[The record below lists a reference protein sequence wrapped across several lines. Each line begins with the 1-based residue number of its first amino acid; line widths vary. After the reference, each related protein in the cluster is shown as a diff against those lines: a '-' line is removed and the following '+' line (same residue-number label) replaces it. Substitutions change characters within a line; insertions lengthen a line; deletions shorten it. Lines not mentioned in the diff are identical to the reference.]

1 MSTAYAP
8 SVQFR
13 SQRSQVRLTRRGRLV
28 VFLLGAALLFGIALW
43 LAAGS
48 AATDQPSG
56 TAPYKVVTVAPG
68 DTLWD
73 IADAATDGNVGD
85 MVAEI
90 RDVNSLDSGEVFAG
104 QELRV
109 PVG

>member
-28 VFLLGAALLFGIALW
+28 VFLLGVALVIGFGLW

-48 AATDQPSG
+48 AAIDHSG
-56 TAPYKVVTVAPG
+56 GAAPYKVVTVAPG

-73 IADAATDGNVGD
+73 IADSATDGNVGD
-85 MVAEI
+85 MVAQI
-90 RDVNSLDSGEVFAG
+90 RDVNSLDSSEVFAG

-109 PVG
+109 